1 MNKIFIMKKKTQQM
15 INIWIKTTIQKI
27 IWLLIKHLWES
38 EFGCINWYLI
48 LKKNDIL
55 IESMYIFMM

>member
-1 MNKIFIMKKKTQQM
+1 M